1 MARTW
6 SPTCRLAKGN
16 GEQSSLPDDKYVDGN
31 AGGLILPEYSIPG
44 MNLNTRTLY
53 RKIALN
59 VQASNNHDTVKTA
72 KTSMTTPTTMRT
84 THDNCNDVEALCWFS
99 VFLLEYI
106 HICKLLSS
114 PESTRFRS
122 YGEATNISRK
132 FG

>member
-53 RKIALN
+53 RKTALN

-84 THDNCNDVEALCWFS
+84 THDNCNDVEALCGFS
-99 VFLLEYI
+99 VYFFYR
-106 HICKLLSS
+106 ICKLFSS
-114 PESTRFRS
+114 PESARIHLYVET
-122 YGEATNISRK
+122 TNISLK